1 MPNSACCWGGLPGF
15 CLERH
20 PGLHRIC
27 SHARP
32 AWDEGHAGGHGAP
45 LDRLY
50 PQPNAESPAQ
60 QLIIEPSSPLPFYLS
75 QTDLSEYKM
84 LSSRWRDWPFIRKA
98 CIECA
103 LQLAQTLKAPVPTK
117 AS

>member
-1 MPNSACCWGGLPGF
+1 
-15 CLERH
+15 
-20 PGLHRIC
+20 
-27 SHARP
+27 
-32 AWDEGHAGGHGAP
+32 
-45 LDRLY
+45 
-50 PQPNAESPAQ
+50 
-60 QLIIEPSSPLPFYLS
+60 
-75 QTDLSEYKM
+75 M